1 MLATSQLDICNN
13 ALALVGQGQLL
24 NSLDD
29 NKKEALICKRL
40 YQRTIERALDKY
52 NFSFVRKDEVI
63 TKDFLLADAVSLP
76 WLYTYTIPDDVM
88 RVLFLTPL
96 CANSNVERINNK
108 ITIPFNFRQYDSKRV
123 LVTNQ
128 EYPFVIHYQSCDF
141 ENINFPPTFTEA
153 VEYLLAGAIACD
165 LIKGTTGLQIANAL
179 NNQGLQLLDYSAML
193 DAQQGGQSIEAY
205 PYSNSIVKSRL

>member
-29 NKKEALICKRL
+29 NRREAVICKRV

-63 TKDFLLADAVSLP
+63 DENFLLADAVSLP
-76 WLYTYTIPDDVM
+76 WAYTYTIPDDVM
-88 RVLFLTPL
+88 RILFLTPL
-96 CANSNVERINNK
+96 CANACVERINNK
-108 ITIPFNFRQYDSKRV
+108 VLIPFNFRQYENKKT

-128 EYPFVIHYQSCDF
+128 EYPFVMHYQSGDY
-141 ENINFPPTFTEA
+141 EKINFPPTFTEA
-153 VEYLLAGAIACD
+153 VEYLIAGAIASD
-165 LIKGTTGLQIANAL
+165 LIKGTSGLQVASAL
-179 NNQGLQLLDYSAML
+179 NKQGLQLLDYSAML
-193 DAQQGGQSIEAY
+193 DAQQGGQSIEA
-205 PYSNSIVKSRL
+205 PRYSSSIIKSRL